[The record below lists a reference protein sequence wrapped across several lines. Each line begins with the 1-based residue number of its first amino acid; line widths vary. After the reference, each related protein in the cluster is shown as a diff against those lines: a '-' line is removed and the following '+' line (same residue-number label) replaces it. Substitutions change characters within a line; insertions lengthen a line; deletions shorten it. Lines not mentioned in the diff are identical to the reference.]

1 MYIKYV
7 TTHTNIYRHSL
18 DCVVIVFCVLLNET
32 IIIKLL
38 ILQPVYYK

>member
-18 DCVVIVFCVLLNET
+18 GCVVIVFCVLSNET